1 MSEQYAFA
9 IGFDVESDEADQLP
23 DDHWKGLYE
32 QIGRAIRESGL
43 PSIDS
48 ERWDEFGQGRIF
60 WGTKAECDAAR
71 RVLEPFDVYVEEA
84 RNLDPGYYATPSHT
98 YYVSDTGLISLLPS
112 DWDAAPLQPLETV
125 DCIPLDS
132 YRLKVVDPEFHAT
145 CQALL
150 RIESIP
156 EFEGDRLEPDE
167 SDESDEPDE
176 SNESDESAE
185 LRDRIAT
192 LSLELETYQANHS
205 TQVTQEV
212 YANLEDRYAQQTA
225 RVTDLEAQV
234 AHLQHEVDAKNDP
247 QGHEALQTE
256 LAQLTVQL
264 SALTARA
271 EIERRD
277 HETLQQTLS
286 QQNLRETALELK
298 LKEAEAQINQWKQQ
312 AEAAIQPEAHA
323 SLQQQLEEQTAQIQ
337 DLQAL
342 TKSLQQQLQE
352 ATDLAAHRIDPSR
365 YEAIEQD
372 VADKAK
378 LVENLRRMVQLLE
391 REAHEWQTVA
401 NAKVEWS
408 QHQALQEELQ
418 QLKMRQRKGL
428 FSRLFG

>member
-9 IGFDVESDEADQLP
+9 IGFDVESDEADQLSE
-23 DDHWKGLYE
+23 DHWKGLYE

-60 WGTKAECDAAR
+60 WGTKAECDTAR

-112 DWDAAPLQPLETV
+112 DLDAAPLQPLETV
-125 DCIPLDS
+125 DSIPLDS

-145 CQALL
+145 CQTLL
-150 RIESIP
+150 RIEAIP
-156 EFEGDRLEPDE
+156 EFEGDRLE
-167 SDESDEPDE
+167 
-176 SNESDESAE
+176 SNESDESAA

-192 LSLELETYQANHS
+192 LSVELETYQANHS

-225 RVTDLEAQV
+225 RVADLEAQV
-234 AHLQHEVDAKNDP
+234 AYLQHEADAKIDP
-247 QGHEALQTE
+247 QVHEALQTE
-256 LAQLTVQL
+256 LAQLAAQL
-264 SALTARA
+264 STLTARE
-271 EIERRD
+271 EIERGD

-286 QQNLRETALELK
+286 QQNLRESALELK
-298 LKEAEAQINQWKQQ
+298 LKEAETQINQWKQQ
-312 AEAAIQPEAHA
+312 AESTIQPEAYA
-323 SLQQQLEEQTAQIQ
+323 SLQQQLEAQTAQIQ
-337 DLQAL
+337 DLQTF